1 MATVSIPKTRQG
13 KGIELAL
20 TRSEE
25 FERVAP
31 FAWIVP
37 GSDRSYGVDLEL
49 SCCSCP
55 DYTIRREQDRGTDL
69 RTKPCKHIFAT
80 EVVSAK
86 RRVARQRRLQVVS

>member
-1 MATVSIPKTRQG
+1 MAQQSIPKTRAQ

-20 TRSEE
+20 ARGED

-37 GSDRSYGVDLEL
+37 GCSGGSYGVDLEL
-49 SCCSCP
+49 GYCSCP
-55 DYTIRREQDRGTDL
+55 DYSIRRERDKGTGL
-69 RTKPCKHIFAT
+69 VTEPCKHILGT

-86 RRVARQRRLQVVS
+86 RRMARRRLQVVS